1 MCDINISLHD
11 KSVEAM
17 MMMMMMMEAKDH
29 LFALGE

>member
-17 MMMMMMMEAKDH
+17 MMMMMEAKDH

>member
-17 MMMMMMMEAKDH
+17 MMMEAKDH

>member
-1 MCDINISLHD
+1 MWDINISLHD

-17 MMMMMMMEAKDH
+17 MMMMMMEAKDH